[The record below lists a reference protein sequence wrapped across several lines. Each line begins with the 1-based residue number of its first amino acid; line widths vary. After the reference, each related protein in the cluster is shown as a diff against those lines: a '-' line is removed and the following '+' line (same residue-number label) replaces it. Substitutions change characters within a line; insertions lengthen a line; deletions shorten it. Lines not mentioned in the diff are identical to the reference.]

1 MKLRLVFR
9 RGVKGEIAEAH
20 SWYEKQSPGLGD
32 QFAECLEETLEAI
45 LARPTLTATLI
56 RDIRFR
62 LLGRF
67 PYAVYYRVVRDA
79 VRVLAVVHT
88 RRDPQS
94 WMSRN

>member
-9 RGVKGEIAEAH
+9 RGVKGEIAEAY
-20 SWYEKQSPGLGD
+20 SWHEKQSPGLGD
-32 QFAECLEETLEAI
+32 RFTESLEETLEAI
-45 LARPTLTATLI
+45 TARPTLTATLI

-62 LLGRF
+62 LLRRF

-79 VRVLAVVHT
+79 VRVLAVIHT